1 LLPVQ
6 GDDGAVT
13 SDDYFSAMAEAIA
26 AQARTK
32 PLMRGVLHEVGFY
45 LALVASVAL
54 MWRARGS
61 DALIAAAVYSV
72 CLCGLLGTSALY
84 HRKTWTPAAREKM
97 RRVDHSAIFVLI
109 AGTFTPMCFL
119 LREGRGLALGL
130 VWSVALLGVLRA
142 IFWVRAPKPV
152 VALLCVAFGWGAA
165 FLFGNI
171 RAAAGTLGLN
181 LVIAGGVLY
190 CVGAVVYALKRPDPF
205 PRVFGY
211 HEIFHAL
218 VVAACACHYFA
229 VAAIVRSLG
238 RGI

>member
-1 LLPVQ
+1 MTPGGYCLLP
-6 GDDGAVT
+6 
-13 SDDYFSAMAEAIA
+13 MAEAIPA
-26 AQARTK
+26 EARRR
-32 PLMRGVLHEVGFY
+32 PLLRGVLHEVGFY
-45 LALVASVAL
+45 LALAASAVL
-54 MWRARGS
+54 LWGARGP
-61 DALIAAAVYSV
+61 DARIAAAVYSA

-84 HRKTWTPAAREKM
+84 HRKTWSPAAREQM

-119 LREGRGLALGL
+119 LRQDRGLALSL

-142 IFWVRAPKPV
+142 VFWVRAPKPV

-171 RAAAGTLGLN
+171 RAAAGAQGLY
-181 LVIAGGVLY
+181 LVIAGGLLY
-190 CVGAVVYALKRPDPF
+190 CAGAVVYALKRPDPA

-218 VVAACACHYFA
+218 VVAACACHYL
-229 VAAIVRSLG
+229 AITAMIRALG
-238 RGI
+238 RGP